1 MNINGAG
8 TLSLLD
14 SVLNAES
21 TRQEIGVA
29 VLKKAQDAQ
38 TQEGEALIKMLE
50 TSGPPAL
57 LDVYA

>member
-1 MNINGAG
+1 MNISG
-8 TLSLLD
+8 TGTTSLLD
-14 SVLNAES
+14 SVLNAEN

-38 TQEGEALIKMLE
+38 TQEGEALIKMIE
-50 TSGPPAL
+50 TSAPPAL

>member
-1 MNINGAG
+1 M
-8 TLSLLD
+8 D
-14 SVLNAES
+14 SVLNAEN

-50 TSGPPAL
+50 TSAPPAL